1 MKPDKPK
8 WTAAITK
15 IMHED
20 PVIVAFLEMPDCV
33 DQFYVHVELRLAK
46 IGKHFLLARYDEPGY
61 DDYNWTDSI
70 EEVKKAMS
78 DLEDEENDE
87 EELSGWQDPKLL
99 DSIKDSAPLFG
110 KEWAPDDIVR
120 EIDADE
126 NFRIRILCPDEEISE
141 EYEDY

>member
-1 MKPDKPK
+1 MKPNKPK

-20 PVIVAFLEMPDCV
+20 HVIVEFLNMPDCV

-126 NFRIRILCPDEEISE
+126 NFRMRILDWDTLPDEY
-141 EYEDY
+141 EY

>member
-33 DQFYVHVELRLAK
+33 HQFYVHVELRLAK
-46 IGKHFLLARYDEPGY
+46 IGKHFLLARYDEPGD
-61 DDYNWTDSI
+61 DDYKWTDSI

-78 DLEDEENDE
+78 DLEDEEN
-87 EELSGWQDPKLL
+87 
-99 DSIKDSAPLFG
+99 
-110 KEWAPDDIVR
+110 
-120 EIDADE
+120 
-126 NFRIRILCPDEEISE
+126 FRMRILDWDTLPDEY
-141 EYEDY
+141 EY

>member
-1 MKPDKPK
+1 MKPNKPK

-20 PVIVAFLEMPDCV
+20 PVIVAFLNMPDCV

-46 IGKHFLLARYDEPGY
+46 IGKHFLLARYDEPGD
-61 DDYNWTDSI
+61 DDYKWTDSI

-110 KEWAPDDIVR
+110 EEWDPDDIAK
-120 EIDADE
+120 EIEADE
-126 NFRIRILCPDEEISE
+126 NFRERILTWDTLPDEY
-141 EYEDY
+141 EY